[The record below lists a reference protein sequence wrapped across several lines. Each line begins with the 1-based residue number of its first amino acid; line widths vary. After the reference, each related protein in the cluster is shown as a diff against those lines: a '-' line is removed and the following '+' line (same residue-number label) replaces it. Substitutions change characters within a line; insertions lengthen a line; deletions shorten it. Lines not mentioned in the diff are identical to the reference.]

1 MFLLKH
7 HLKSP
12 GTRLML
18 SSADK
23 RLRDVYLRGL
33 PYQESAT
40 LMSSPHQGGS
50 ETALQTLKWTDL
62 EVASYKISWGS
73 IPGPFERLFE
83 VSVVQRNSDVG
94 TLWEVDFFLAAAK
107 KLYLQF
113 PVAKNGVVAVSE
125 AKRTSLTKNPWRGH
139 SCYIRSCEY
148 CKGRKKERGYI
159 TERTESSPRTEI
171 RSSISTFSHAKLS
184 GRKEDGNIVVIFYL
198 HRRCSF
204 ATRSRAISSRIG

>member
-1 MFLLKH
+1 MSVSHKNADLWHIGLDTLNWDGSGDDRSYLSLSLSLLMFLLKH

-62 EVASYKISWGS
+62 QVASYKISWGS

-139 SCYIRSCEY
+139 SCYIRSCE
-148 CKGRKKERGYI
+148 
-159 TERTESSPRTEI
+159 
-171 RSSISTFSHAKLS
+171 
-184 GRKEDGNIVVIFYL
+184 
-198 HRRCSF
+198 
-204 ATRSRAISSRIG
+204 